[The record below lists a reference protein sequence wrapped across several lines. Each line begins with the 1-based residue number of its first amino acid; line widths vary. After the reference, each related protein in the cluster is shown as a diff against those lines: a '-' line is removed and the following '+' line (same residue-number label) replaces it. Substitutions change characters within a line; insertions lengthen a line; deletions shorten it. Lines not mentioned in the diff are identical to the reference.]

1 MIMVVLH
8 YPALLPT
15 VEALRADKEKE
26 LPFFENEIPGL
37 IDKTWGT
44 NEETGRGASVYHF
57 EDRASADAWFNSDRQ
72 RTFRKRTARQSNIST
87 LRPLRSGAPSWLR
100 EQEGVTV

>member
-1 MIMVVLH
+1 MVMVILH
-8 YPALLPT
+8 YPALMPT

-44 NEETGRGASVYHF
+44 NEENGRGASVYHF
-57 EDRASADAWFNSDRQ
+57 ADKASADAWFNSDRQ
-72 RTFRKRTARQSNIST
+72 RRFREKNHATIEYFEVAAIAFRS
-87 LRPLRSGAPSWLR
+87 PLRDRG
-100 EQEGVTV
+100 